1 MKFSFLGLI
10 AALFFISCGNG
21 DAANNTTT
29 EKASTVVAVDK
40 NYTPPSGVDTKV
52 STSLN
57 PLMDGYLQ
65 MKNALAADNSKD
77 AAKAGQAIVNAL
89 ANVDTSAM
97 TTQQKA
103 TFNNIAGDIR
113 EHAQHIGDN
122 ADKIDHQRMHFNM
135 LSDDTYEIAKL
146 FGGGRKLYLTH
157 CPMARD
163 GKGANWLSEFAEIK
177 NPYFGDQMLEC
188 GEVKEELK

>member
-10 AALFFISCGNG
+10 ATLFFISCGNG
-21 DAANNTTT
+21 DAANTTNN
-29 EKASTVVAVDK
+29 EQAVPTVAADA
-40 NYTPPSGVDTKV
+40 NYTPPLGVNVTV
-52 STSLN
+52 SASLN

-65 MKNALAADNSKD
+65 MKNALAADNGQD
-77 AAKAGQAIVNAL
+77 AAKAGQAIVDAMIG
-89 ANVDTSAM
+89 VDTTGM
-97 TTQQKA
+97 TPEQKA
-103 TFNNIAGDIR
+103 KYNSVAEDIR
-113 EHAQHIGDN
+113 EHARHIADN
-122 ADKIDHQRMHFNM
+122 GSKIDHQRMHFNM
-135 LSDDTYEIAKL
+135 LSDDTYEIAKM
-146 FGGGRKLYLTH
+146 FGGGRKLYLAH

>member
-10 AALFFISCGNG
+10 ATLFFLSCGSG
-21 DAANNTTT
+21 DAANNTTH
-29 EKASTVVAVDK
+29 EQAVPTVAADV
-40 NYTPPSGVDTKV
+40 NYTPPSGVNTTV

-65 MKNALAADNSKD
+65 MKNALAADNSQN
-77 AAKAGQAIVNAL
+77 AAKAGQAIVNAM
-89 ANVDTSAM
+89 NGVDTAGM
-97 TTQQKA
+97 TIEQKA
-103 TFNNIAGDIR
+103 KYSSVAADIR
-113 EHAQHIGDN
+113 EHAQHIADN

-135 LSDDTYEIAKL
+135 LSDDTYEIAKM
-146 FGGGRKLYLTH
+146 FGGGRKLYLAH

-163 GKGANWLSEFAEIK
+163 GNGANWLSEFAEIK